1 MEDLD
6 KTDEAVE
13 RTWINSMGRTTAK
26 DNRVMDQEDEDV
38 KNIAAKE
45 NAKVGTV
52 KNVLEKTSKTA
63 EIVEIWDDLQEDS
76 EV

>member
-1 MEDLD
+1 
-6 KTDEAVE
+6 
-13 RTWINSMGRTTAK
+13 MGRTTAK